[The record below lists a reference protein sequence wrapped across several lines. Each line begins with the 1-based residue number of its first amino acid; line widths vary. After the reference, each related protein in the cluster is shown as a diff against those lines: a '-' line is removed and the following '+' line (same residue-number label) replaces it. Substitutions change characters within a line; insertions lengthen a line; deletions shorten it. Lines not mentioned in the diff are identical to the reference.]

1 MPVID
6 IKANETILLTYHV
19 IVKELGN
26 LTNLVTVGNNTDNN
40 TIEVLPTADV
50 AINISMPDKA
60 TVGDEVQV
68 NITVTNYGPSDA
80 ENVVAKW
87 IYNGI
92 TYEIVGDS
100 YGIGDFTNG
109 NWNIGTLKVSNC
121 FICANY

>member
-1 MPVID
+1 
-6 IKANETILLTYHV
+6 
-19 IVKELGN
+19 
-26 LTNLVTVGNNTDNN
+26 
-40 TIEVLPTADV
+40 
-50 AINISMPDKA
+50 MPDKA